1 MKYNLKNEL
10 PILLIVILPLIYL
23 LTIWNTLP
31 ETIPTHWNLRGE
43 IDGTGKKETLIWITF
58 LLPILAY
65 LIFSIAPM
73 IDPKQRLQ
81 NMGDKLMK
89 LKFAVVLM
97 MSILTLFIIYSSKQE
112 ELSPNRITMLLGV
125 LYAILGNFFPTIKP
139 NYFIGIRVPW
149 TLNNDD
155 NWKQTHQFTGKFWLV
170 GGISIILS
178 SLYVRPDINNMF
190 ALLISILIVIVP
202 VIFSFKFYKNSKKQ

>member
-1 MKYNLKNEL
+1 MKYNLKNEF

-31 ETIPTHWNLRGE
+31 ETIPIHWNLRGE
-43 IDGTGKKETLIWITF
+43 IDGTGKKETLLWITF
-58 LLPILAY
+58 LLPVLTY

-73 IDPKQRLQ
+73 IDPKRRLQ

-89 LKFAVVLM
+89 LKFAIVLM
-97 MSILTLFIIYSSKQE
+97 MSVLALFIIYSSKQE
-112 ELSPNRITMLLGV
+112 ELNSNRITMILGA
-125 LYAILGNFFPTIKP
+125 LYVIFGNFFPTIKP

-155 NWKQTHQFTGKFWLV
+155 NWKQTHQFAGKFWLI
-170 GGISIILS
+170 GGILIIVS
-178 SLYVRPDINNMF
+178 SLYSKPGINNIF
-190 ALLISILIVIVP
+190 SLLITIVIVIVP
-202 VIFSFKFYKNSKKQ
+202 IVFSYKFHKSTQQ